1 MAPQLKVPVSKPDNL
16 NSAPRNHVWAKE
28 SSDVTKLSSDLHV
41 TVTADSHTN
50 NVFKVNR
57 KKALEQT
64 LRHIVYFLCLY
75 VYYEI
80 AIYTTSWCPYFI
92 GGRTRAN

>member
-1 MAPQLKVPVSKPDNL
+1 MAPQLKVPVSKPDDL
-16 NSAPRNHVWAKE
+16 NSAPRNHAWAKK

-57 KKALEQT
+57 KKKS
-64 LRHIVYFLCLY
+64 LRTNSKAHCLLSMP
-75 VYYEI
+75 I
-80 AIYTTSWCPYFI
+80 CLL
-92 GGRTRAN
+92 